1 MRFLCHKCADIAL
14 CVDVKKKKKVHDD
27 VIRFCTS
34 KNLWGPPHTYRCL
47 LNIACNSGSRKMKDV
62 KDSKRGKGGEW
73 GGVGGG
79 WEGGVASGIS
89 LSELKSNKCVEQAL
103 FK

>member
-1 MRFLCHKCADIAL
+1 
-14 CVDVKKKKKVHDD
+14 
-27 VIRFCTS
+27 
-34 KNLWGPPHTYRCL
+34 
-47 LNIACNSGSRKMKDV
+47 MKDV